1 MAEKAFVARRN
12 QRLLEHTKV
21 NQHNAM
27 DVVAALPKIVALSR
41 VSYSTLLLNSQH
53 PELERDFNGCKINPQ
68 TMNRE

>member
-12 QRLLEHTKV
+12 QRLLEYTKV

-27 DVVAALPKIVALSR
+27 DVVAVLPKIVALSR
-41 VSYSTLLLNSQH
+41 VSYSTLFLNSQH
-53 PELERDFNGCKINPQ
+53 PELERDFNGRKINPQ